1 MAFPI
6 MTNNEMMMNR
16 TAFSFR
22 KPGSS
27 KHVAGKNDDHNILLA
42 DAFDDDNDDDNTALY
57 RHQQQQQGIVLP
69 ISLHRTQI
77 LAALET
83 HGVLILVGETGC
95 GKSTMLPQFLYE
107 NGWADDGGGKM
118 DHQYHEIICTQ
129 PRRIAAISLASH
141 LSSTQFPHNPSV
153 VGYTVRFASTHIPG
167 KTKIRYVTDGWLL
180 RECVLLDP
188 LLRHCSVLIIDEAHE
203 RSVNTELLL
212 GTVKKIRKVRPELRV
227 VICSATLDAQAFLD
241 YFFVGKARKVTKEK
255 QEERRNIATINKS
268 EERIDEKKD
277 AQVQHEKKRKSRW
290 GRVAD
295 SENVQPTIT
304 NTKGHINNEQMPSSP
319 DNIITMA
326 NSGTI
331 ISVDGRQHPVEIMY
345 IRDPVSDY
353 VKSTVEVAL
362 KVHESERESSGDILC
377 FLTTGEE
384 IDAAVEMAENI
395 LSSSSSLSSSVASTT
410 MTTKNNAICLP
421 LYSSLPAHLQS
432 QPFLPRS
439 DAEIKTHT
447 RRIIF
452 ATNIAETSVTV
463 PDIAHVI
470 DCGYAKLPFFDPIS
484 GFDRVIVCPISK
496 ASAQQRAGRAGRVR
510 PGKCYRL
517 YSEQYFSQKMEAQ
530 TAPEIQRCNLMTLI
544 MTIKALGVKNILSF
558 DLMSVPSVE
567 AMAHGLECLYAL
579 GALDEHAELTA
590 LGSEM
595 VYFPTEPQVSR
606 MILASLDMEGRDDTP
621 SMVSKMI
628 VGDMITLAAA
638 LQVRN
643 LFYQPR
649 TEHQWRMYDDAMAD
663 LLDRSGDHVTMVH
676 LFDLVDHSGKMLSED
691 ECRLRFV
698 NRVALQRALDVRNQ
712 LARFVSRRF
721 EGGGGGGMHW
731 LGMKRREI
739 VGSRVFD
746 PTDRSV
752 AIRKCVA
759 AGYFMNVAKLGGGG
773 RYYSLRGNCAI
784 SISSSSVLHR
794 FGENSEYILYG
805 QTLDGSR
812 GGVEARQ
819 CSSISGLWLLSL

>member
-1 MAFPI
+1 
-6 MTNNEMMMNR
+6 
-16 TAFSFR
+16 
-22 KPGSS
+22 
-27 KHVAGKNDDHNILLA
+27 
-42 DAFDDDNDDDNTALY
+42 
-57 RHQQQQQGIVLP
+57 
-69 ISLHRTQI
+69 
-77 LAALET
+77 
-83 HGVLILVGETGC
+83 
-95 GKSTMLPQFLYE
+95 MLPQYLYE
-107 NGWADDGGGKM
+107 NGWADDD
-118 DHQYHEIICTQ
+118 DHDPSPNNNNRNHREIICTQ

-141 LSSTQFPHNPSV
+141 LSSQPQFYDNNPSI
-153 VGYTVRFASTHIPG
+153 VGYTVRFSSTHIPG

-203 RSVNTELLL
+203 RGVNTELLL

-227 VICSATLDAQAFLD
+227 IICSATLDAQSFLD
-241 YFFVGKARKVTKEK
+241 YFVGKKKKKAKEQKVEK
-255 QEERRNIATINKS
+255 TS
-268 EERIDEKKD
+268 SD
-277 AQVQHEKKRKSRW
+277 AQIVLLPQKKRKTSRW
-290 GRVAD
+290 GRVLGD
-295 SENVQPTIT
+295 GDNVPPTT
-304 NTKGHINNEQMPSSP
+304 TAATGNNNEVQDDSVMT
-319 DNIITMA
+319 N
-326 NSGTI
+326 NNNGTI
-331 ISVDGRQHPVEIMY
+331 ISVDGRQYPVDIMY
-345 IRDPVSDY
+345 IREPVSDY

-362 KVHESERESSGDILC
+362 QIHETEKGESGDILC

-384 IDAAVEMAENI
+384 IDVAVEMTEHI
-395 LSSSSSLSSSVASTT
+395 LSSSSTT
-410 MTTKNNAICLP
+410 MTTIRNNNAVCLP
-421 LYSSLPAHLQS
+421 LYSSLPAHIQS

-439 DAEIKTHT
+439 NAEIKSNA

-484 GFDRVIVCPISK
+484 GFDRAIICPISR
-496 ASAQQRAGRAGRVR
+496 ASARQRAGRAGRVR

-517 YSEQYFSQKMEAQ
+517 YSEQYFTNKMEAE
-530 TAPEIQRCNLMTLI
+530 TAPEIQRCNLMPLI
-544 MTIKALGVKNILSF
+544 MTIKALGVKNVLSF

-606 MILASLDMEGRDDTP
+606 MILASLDMEGRNDTP

-628 VGDMITLAAA
+628 VGDILTVAAA

-643 LFYQPR
+643 LFCQPR
-649 TEHQWRMYDDAMAD
+649 TERQWRMYDDAMAD
-663 LLDRSGDHVTMVH
+663 ILDRSGDHVTMVH
-676 LFDLVDHSGKMLSED
+676 LFDLVDHSGNMLSEE

-698 NRVALQRALDVRNQ
+698 NRVAMQRVLDVRNQ

-721 EGGGGGGMHW
+721 EGGAMHW

-746 PTDRSV
+746 PTDRSE

-773 RYYSLRGNCAI
+773 RYYGVRGNCAI
-784 SISSSSVLHR
+784 SISSSSVLNR
-794 FGENSEYILYG
+794 YGENSEYIMFG
-805 QTLDGSR
+805 QTSDGSH

-819 CSSISGLWLLSL
+819 CSSISGLWLLSLA